1 MDEEEEEE
9 EEEDEEEEVERVED
23 EFEDDGSV
31 VFIPVS
37 ASPPFPAQEAPPSM
51 PSMGRAPSTS
61 MPFPSS
67 PPPLPRPLPRPSP
80 PPSPPPSSPLL
91 LRASELAESGVS
103 CVSCVSVHSTR
114 GSFLFVPRES
124 RKVRG
129 CWVLSISARA
139 RVQYTHKRT
148 KEVHTMG
155 RGGKEDA

>member
-1 MDEEEEEE
+1 M
-9 EEEDEEEEVERVED
+9 EEEVEGVED

-31 VFIPVS
+31 VFTPVS

-67 PPPLPRPLPRPSP
+67 PPP
-80 PPSPPPSSPLL
+80 SPPPSSPLL

-103 CVSCVSVHSTR
+103 GVSGVSVHSTR

-139 RVQYTHKRT
+139 
-148 KEVHTMG
+148 VHTQKDKRKYTQWGGGG
-155 RGGKEDA
+155 RMHE